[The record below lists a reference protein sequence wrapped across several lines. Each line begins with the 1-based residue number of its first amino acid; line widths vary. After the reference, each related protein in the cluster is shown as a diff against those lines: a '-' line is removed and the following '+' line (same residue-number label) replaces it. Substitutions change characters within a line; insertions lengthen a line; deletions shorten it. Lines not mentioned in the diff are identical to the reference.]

1 MVKMKIGK
9 ETSWCPKQSGGDLLG
24 TILNLTDYVLP
35 RTGIVGLSR
44 APTRS
49 TRELSKD
56 SRVTEVG
63 KPRGKEKLPK
73 SS

>member
-1 MVKMKIGK
+1 M
-9 ETSWCPKQSGGDLLG
+9 LG
-24 TILNLTDYVLP
+24 TILNLTDYILP